1 MKKKIVTLLLGL
13 TLVIST
19 LTGCGGNKDIWD
31 TVYTFDYAIIKL
43 PNGEIIEGK
52 VQSWCD
58 YEGEQLQ
65 VKINGETYLTCT
77 QNCTLIADYK
87 GPELGVPI
95 SSETTFKNAE

>member
-1 MKKKIVTLLLGL
+1 MKKKIVAFLLGL
-13 TLVIST
+13 TLTIST
-19 LTGCGGNKDIWD
+19 LIGCGNKDVWD

-43 PNGEIIEGK
+43 PNGEVVEGK

-77 QNCTLIADYK
+77 QSCTLIANYAEPK
-87 GPELGVPI
+87 LETPV
-95 SSETTFKNAE
+95 SSETTLKNAK

>member
-1 MKKKIVTLLLGL
+1 MKRKIVALLLGL
-13 TLVIST
+13 TLAIST
-19 LTGCGGNKDIWD
+19 LTGCGNKDVWD

-43 PNGEIIEGK
+43 PNGEVVEGK

-77 QNCTLIADYK
+77 QSCTLIADYK
-87 GPELGVPI
+87 GPELGAPI

>member
-13 TLVIST
+13 TLTIST
-19 LTGCGGNKDIWD
+19 LTGCGNKDVWD

-43 PNGEIIEGK
+43 PNGEIVEGK

-77 QNCTLIADYK
+77 QSCTLIADYK
-87 GPELGVPI
+87 GPELGTPI

>member
-1 MKKKIVTLLLGL
+1 MKKKIVALLLGL
-13 TLVIST
+13 TLAIST
-19 LTGCGGNKDIWD
+19 LTGCGNKDVWD
-31 TVYTFDYAIIKL
+31 TVYTFDYAIIEL
-43 PNGEIIEGK
+43 PNGEIAEGK

-65 VKINGETYLTCT
+65 VKINGKTYLTSSAK
-77 QNCTLIADYK
+77 CTLIAGYS

>member
-1 MKKKIVTLLLGL
+1 MKRKIVALLLGL
-13 TLVIST
+13 TLTIST
-19 LTGCGGNKDIWD
+19 LTGCGNQDVWD
-31 TVYTFDYAIIKL
+31 TVYTFDYAIIEC

-65 VKINGETYLTCT
+65 VKINGITYLTSSAKCI
-77 QNCTLIADYK
+77 LIAGYK
-87 GPELGVPI
+87 GPELGTPI

>member
-1 MKKKIVTLLLGL
+1 MKRKIVALLLGL
-13 TLVIST
+13 TLAIST
-19 LTGCGGNKDIWD
+19 LTGCGNKDVWD

-43 PNGEIIEGK
+43 PNGEVVEGK

-65 VKINGETYLTCT
+65 VKINGITYLTSSAKCI
-77 QNCTLIADYK
+77 LIAGYN
-87 GPELGVPI
+87 GPEPGTPI

>member
-1 MKKKIVTLLLGL
+1 MKRKIVALLLGL
-13 TLVIST
+13 TLAIST
-19 LTGCGGNKDIWD
+19 LTGCGNKDVWD

-43 PNGEIIEGK
+43 PNGEVVEGK

-77 QNCTLIADYK
+77 QSCTLIADYK
-87 GPELGVPI
+87 GPELGAPV

>member
-1 MKKKIVTLLLGL
+1 MKRKIVALLLGL
-13 TLVIST
+13 TLAIST
-19 LTGCGGNKDIWD
+19 LTGCGNKDVWD

-43 PNGEIIEGK
+43 PNGEVVEGK

-77 QNCTLIADYK
+77 QSCTLIADYK
-87 GPELGVPI
+87 GLEPGVPI
-95 SSETTFKNAE
+95 SSKTTFKNAE

>member
-1 MKKKIVTLLLGL
+1 MKRKIVALLLGL
-13 TLVIST
+13 TLAIST
-19 LTGCGGNKDIWD
+19 LTGCGNKDVWD

-43 PNGEIIEGK
+43 PNGEVVEGK

-58 YEGEQLQ
+58 YEGEQFQ

-77 QNCTLIADYK
+77 QSCTLIADYK
-87 GPELGVPI
+87 GPELGAPV

>member
-1 MKKKIVTLLLGL
+1 MKRKIVALLLGL
-13 TLVIST
+13 TLAIST
-19 LTGCGGNKDIWD
+19 LTGCGNKDVWD
-31 TVYTFDYAIIKL
+31 TVYTFDYAMIKL
-43 PNGEIIEGK
+43 PNGEVVEGK

-65 VKINGETYLTCT
+65 VKINGETYLTCI
-77 QNCTLIADYK
+77 QSCTLIADYK